1 MVTVMQDSQQNDSA
15 ILSLSQCFPGRTE
28 FEIELM
34 IRCLSRRPDY
44 RAQALSLLKGETITI
59 TFPDITEGS
68 ISFTKDEA
76 SLLCAHAMLRPGC
89 VLE

>member
-1 MVTVMQDSQQNDSA
+1 MQDSQQNDSV
-15 ILSLSQCFPGRTE
+15 ISSLSQCFPGRTE
-28 FEIELM
+28 FEIELL

-44 RAQALSLLKGETITI
+44 RAQALNLRKDDTLTV
-59 TFPDITEGS
+59 TFPDIIGSS